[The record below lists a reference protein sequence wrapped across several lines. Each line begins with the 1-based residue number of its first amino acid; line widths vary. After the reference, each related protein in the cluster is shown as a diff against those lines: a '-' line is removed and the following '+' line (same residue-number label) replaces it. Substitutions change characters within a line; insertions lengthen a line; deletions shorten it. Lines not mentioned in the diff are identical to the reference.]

1 MNEKAQQLNL
11 KNTVFENPIGLDD
24 EKQHSTVDE
33 VAILLNEAMKNKKF
47 KEIFFSKSYTF
58 KDKSKTVYSTVFS
71 IANSIDS
78 SVNYILGGKTG
89 FTYGAGRC
97 LASIALDENNN
108 IKYLLVTTNADIN
121 GSNHVKDAINIYNYY
136 FQNYKYQEIIK
147 KDDILVELKIKND
160 LKTVK
165 KIKAKEPILLY
176 LPNDY
181 DKNEIKINYNG
192 IEKLNYGMKKDT
204 KIGYIDISYKNKIYK
219 KVDVVLDEDVNFSLI
234 NFIKNNIITISIF
247 IIILL
252 FVIKMY

>member
-1 MNEKAQQLNL
+1 MSLMSLTA
-11 KNTVFENPIGLDD
+11 
-24 EKQHSTVDE
+24 
-33 VAILLNEAMKNKKF
+33 
-47 KEIFFSKSYTF
+47 
-58 KDKSKTVYSTVFS
+58 
-71 IANSIDS
+71 
-78 SVNYILGGKTG
+78 
-89 FTYGAGRC
+89 
-97 LASIALDENNN
+97 
-108 IKYLLVTTNADIN
+108 
-121 GSNHVKDAINIYNYY
+121 
-136 FQNYKYQEIIK
+136 
-147 KDDILVELKIKND
+147 VELG
-160 LKTVK
+160 K

-204 KIGYIDISYKNKIYK
+204 KIGYIDISYKNKIYI

>member
-1 MNEKAQQLNL
+1 MSEAYSVSIGVSATGVEEAISNL
-11 KNTVFENPIGLDD
+11 QRLD
-24 EKQHSTVDE
+24 E
-33 VAILLNEAMKNKKF
+33 LLNQ
-47 KEIFFSKSYTF
+47 
-58 KDKSKTVYSTVFS
+58 
-71 IANSIDS
+71 
-78 SVNYILGGKTG
+78 
-89 FTYGAGRC
+89 
-97 LASIALDENNN
+97 
-108 IKYLLVTTNADIN
+108 IN
-121 GSNHVKDAINIYNYY
+121 GKSVSVSVQLAEDVINRVSDVKDAINIYNYY

-147 KDDILVELKIKND
+147 KDDTLVELKIKND
-160 LKTVK
+160 PKTVK